1 MGLEKVEELLG
12 IQALLLRARKDRLQ
26 RLMSCSEISEVFNTC
41 GCFGRKE

>member
-1 MGLEKVEELLG
+1 MGLEKVEKLLG
-12 IQALLLRARKDRLQ
+12 IQALLRARKDRLQ